1 MVFSHVRR
9 SDDCSESEVE
19 SEFGGSICPLFVDKL
34 PTSSVL
40 SIGESMMI
48 DVVDYECDVDLLS
61 FSLDDVASDDIAS
74 LKMADLSYIDISI
87 IVILFFEPF
96 KAFRMFIICWEF

>member
-1 MVFSHVRR
+1 MVCSHVRR

-19 SEFGGSICPLFVDKL
+19 SEFGGFICPL
-34 PTSSVL
+34 SSVL
-40 SIGESMMI
+40 IIGESMMV

-61 FSLDDVASDDIAS
+61 FSLDDVASDDIVS

-96 KAFRMFIICWEF
+96 KGI

>member
-1 MVFSHVRR
+1 MVCSHVRR

-19 SEFGGSICPLFVDKL
+19 SEFDGSICPLFVDKL
-34 PTSSVL
+34 PTSSVVL
-40 SIGESMMI
+40 SIGKSMMI

-61 FSLDDVASDDIAS
+61 FSLDDVASDDIVS

-96 KAFRMFIICWEF
+96 KGI

>member
-1 MVFSHVRR
+1 MVCSHVRR
-9 SDDCSESEVE
+9 SDDCSESEFE
-19 SEFGGSICPLFVDKL
+19 SEFGGSVCPLF
-34 PTSSVL
+34 
-40 SIGESMMI
+40 
-48 DVVDYECDVDLLS
+48 VDYECDVDLLS

-96 KAFRMFIICWEF
+96 KAFRMLIICWEFLKDYQLIFQLIIVH

>member
-1 MVFSHVRR
+1 MVCSHVRR

-74 LKMADLSYIDISI
+74 LKMADLSMPVLAIS
-87 IVILFFEPF
+87 
-96 KAFRMFIICWEF
+96 AYQ